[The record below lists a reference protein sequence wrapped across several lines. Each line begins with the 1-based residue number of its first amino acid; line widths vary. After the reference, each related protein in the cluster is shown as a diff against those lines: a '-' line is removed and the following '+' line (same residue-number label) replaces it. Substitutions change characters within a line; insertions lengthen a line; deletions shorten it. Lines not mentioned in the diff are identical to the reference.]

1 MCHNS
6 SPLLNRAIPPRMDGM
21 SNDNATASLIAL
33 LERMAGG
40 KEDPLVLAG
49 DLVKAL
55 QPRSRGKDSDALRPW
70 RALLALLRERPGYR
84 RALAEMLFRLFA
96 ERQQLA
102 FYTETG
108 LLPNSGFF
116 SELREILARKI
127 LPEPSH
133 PDTIQGCL
141 RLIFA
146 GNRALAWL
154 EAIPGAERQ
163 AFWSLLAQEP
173 VGTVEGHRGIRT
185 QLLDSVVVL
194 AHRIAALG
202 LEPEFLRTVPRLT
215 RGESPFI
222 ALCDEVRRLAN
233 QLRESSGLAGVEAD
247 EGRHLQVL
255 FEQCRDA
262 VDRVHQAAASRGTS
276 FNLTF
281 LVVRLRQHLE
291 RLELLMGLLSESPG
305 PGAPEAAL
313 ANWSVL
319 VEGAIES
326 ELRRDHLRRHMAR
339 LTGLVALRVT
349 ENAGRTGEH
358 YIAQGWSEWH
368 GMWRAAA
375 GAGFLIALM
384 ALLKIFGIALHLPLL
399 TQGLLN
405 GAIYA
410 GGFAIIHICHGTVAT
425 KQPAMTAAT
434 IAATVSQ
441 TRGRLREID
450 RLAELVVA
458 TIRSQMA
465 AISGNVMVALP
476 LAVAV
481 TAAVQMHSDQAMID
495 PDKAAAMLQELT
507 PFGGAPFFAAIAGVW
522 LFMSGLVSGLVD
534 NQAAYSRIGERVSC
548 HPWLNRSLGRERSAR
563 LGAYLDRNAGGLAGN
578 VFFGLMLGLTPAIG
592 LATGLPID
600 IRHIA
605 FSAANFGYALT
616 SLDFQVAPLAI
627 VRGLLGV
634 AVIGAVNLGVSFSLA
649 LGVALRSRGIAFAQA
664 ATLLPELWRR
674 LRSRP
679 ARFFV
684 PAPESRD
691 QDVV

>member
-1 MCHNS
+1 
-6 SPLLNRAIPPRMDGM
+6 M
-21 SNDNATASLIAL
+21 SEDNATAHLVVL

-40 KEDPLVLAG
+40 REDPLVLAG
-49 DLVKAL
+49 DLVKVL
-55 QPRSRGKDSDALRPW
+55 QPRPRCSDTEALHQW
-70 RALLALLRERPGYR
+70 HALLALLKEHPGYR
-84 RALAEMLFRLFA
+84 RALAETLFRLLA
-96 ERQQLA
+96 EREQHS

-133 PDTIQGCL
+133 PDNFQGCL

-146 GNRALAWL
+146 GSRVLAWL
-154 EAIPGAERQ
+154 EKIPDEERG

-173 VGTVEGHRGIRT
+173 VGSAEGHHCLRT
-185 QLLDSVVVL
+185 QLLDGAVVL

-222 ALCDEVRRLAN
+222 ALCDEVSRLAHH
-233 QLRESSGLAGVEAD
+233 LRDSSELAGVEAD
-247 EGRHLQVL
+247 DGRHLQVL

-262 VDRVHQAAASRGTS
+262 VDRVHQAAATRGTS

-281 LVVRLRQHLE
+281 LVVRLRQHLD
-291 RLELLMGLLSESPG
+291 RLELLVGLLTGEPAA
-305 PGAPEAAL
+305 APNRSL
-313 ANWSVL
+313 RNWRVL

-326 ELRRDHLRRHMAR
+326 ELRRDHLRRHMAG
-339 LTGLVALRVT
+339 LTALVALRVT

-358 YIAQGWSEWH
+358 YIARSWREWH

-410 GGFAIIHICHGTVAT
+410 GGFAIIHVCHGTVAT

-465 AISGNVMVALP
+465 AIAGNVMVAFP
-476 LAVAV
+476 LAVAL
-481 TAAVQMHSDQAMID
+481 TAAVQMHSDQAMIS
-495 PDKAAAMLQELT
+495 PDKAATMLKELN
-507 PFGGAPFFAAIAGVW
+507 PFGSAPFFAAIAGVW
-522 LFMSGLVSGLVD
+522 LFTSGLVSGLVD
-534 NQAAYSRIGERVSC
+534 NQAAYSRLGERVAH
-548 HPWLNRSLGRERSAR
+548 HPWINRSLGQERSAR

-578 VFFGLMLGLTPAIG
+578 IFFGLMLGLTPAVG

-605 FSAANFGYALT
+605 FSAANLGYALT
-616 SLDFQVAPLAI
+616 ALDFQVEPLAI

-634 AVIGAVNLGVSFSLA
+634 SVIGAVNLGVSFSLA
-649 LGVALRSRGIAFAQA
+649 LWVAMRSRGVPFAGA
-664 ATLLPELWRR
+664 AALLPELWRR

-684 PAPESRD
+684 PAPESRN
-691 QDVV
+691 QDLG